1 MFHLLVYFQENN
13 NIDDKPDAES
23 DIDASN
29 GGFDNQGFCLS
40 EEDLKASDEKK
51 LIRKHKGKQ
60 GEMVLKLLNIQL
72 YIKYWAIE
80 FLLFQSN
87 V

>member
-23 DIDASN
+23 DIASN

-51 LIRKHKGKQ
+51 LIRKHK
-60 GEMVLKLLNIQL
+60 V
-72 YIKYWAIE
+72 
-80 FLLFQSN
+80 
-87 V
+87 